1 MKVNK
6 KRDLININD
15 ITTSNTGIIKNDCLE
30 SDGKIALNLDGQ
42 INGQSFNLGKV
53 TFASTSSFDAKVVNN
68 IYNYVNLGLMEQFKL
83 YNSSL
88 DDTKLQKLALDLL
101 SHGIT
106 YKITELSLENSKG
119 KSKISSTIDLDKVN
133 LSDLLILSGKY
144 SMPDSL
150 KMFKPSDLTANLNLA
165 SLEDVIIQVL
175 KLQSG
180 GESTELD
187 AKLVLKQF
195 LDSSRACTSLNII
208 PCFAT
213 SFQERSIL
221 V

>member
-1 MKVNK
+1 
-6 KRDLININD
+6 
-15 ITTSNTGIIKNDCLE
+15 
-30 SDGKIALNLDGQ
+30 
-42 INGQSFNLGKV
+42 
-53 TFASTSSFDAKVVNN
+53 
-68 IYNYVNLGLMEQFKL
+68 
-83 YNSSL
+83 
-88 DDTKLQKLALDLL
+88 
-101 SHGIT
+101 
-106 YKITELSLENSKG
+106 
-119 KSKISSTIDLDKVN
+119 
-133 LSDLLILSGKY
+133 
-144 SMPDSL
+144 MPDSL

-165 SLEDVIIQVL
+165 LLEDVIIQVL

-195 LDSSRACTSLNII
+195 LDSSRACASLNII